1 MTTNIKRPVIRYN
14 NISLLKGGSP
24 AFNVNNNSGDG
35 VNFLSYINN
44 LDFSFSVPENKE
56 QVISSKS
63 TLNHFFKPGAEVKL
77 QLKKHEDFN
86 DLFLEY
92 FTPAGLAEDLSKDFN
107 LYGIIADR
115 VGEDSIQA
123 NLSGFDMISFGNC
136 HLDSFS
142 MSQNING
149 LVDSDYSFTAYNMK
163 AERVSG
169 KGGDNFSFSG
179 EAPSIN
185 LTGDQ
190 TNIINSFP
198 LGYSFTGLNNKFQR
212 SLTGSSV
219 FPSYNTLI
227 SLSGLNNIETFI
239 VETDSIQGFN
249 FEADVPYKEIYTIGK
264 KYPIKRKTLFPTEG
278 SFSFTNKVST
288 FRLNRNEDYEDFSAE
303 RDLKKYLDNQAF
315 YKITVQMTNITGKSV
330 TMEMPSGRLES
341 QSYSAAIG
349 SDLECNLSFSFDL
362 FAMNNSI

>member
-24 AFNVNNNSGDG
+24 AFDINSNSGDG
-35 VNFLSYINN
+35 VSFLSYVNSLN
-44 LDFSFSVPENKE
+44 FNFSVPKNKE

-63 TLNHFFKPGAEVKL
+63 SLNHFFKPGVEVKL
-77 QLKKHEDFN
+77 QLQKNEDFD

-92 FTPAGLAEDLSKDFN
+92 FTTAGLVEDLNKDFN
-107 LYGIIADR
+107 LYGIIADQ
-115 VGEDSIQA
+115 VGRDSIHP

-136 HLDSFS
+136 HLDSLS
-142 MSQNING
+142 MSQTING
-149 LVDSDYSFTAYNMK
+149 LVNSDYSFTAYNMK

-169 KGGDNFSFSG
+169 KDGDNFSFSG

-185 LTGDQ
+185 LAGDQ
-190 TNIINSFP
+190 TNIVNSFP
-198 LGYSFTGLNNKFQR
+198 LGYSFTGLNNKFQK

-219 FPSYNTLI
+219 FPSRNTVI
-227 SLSGLNNIETFI
+227 SLSGLNNVETFLI
-239 VETDSIQGFN
+239 ETDSIQDFDFSTN
-249 FEADVPYKEIYTIGK
+249 IESKEIHTIGK
-264 KYPIKRKTLFPTEG
+264 KYPIKRKALFPSEG

-288 FRLNRNEDYEDFSAE
+288 FRVNRNEDYEDFSAE

-315 YKITVQMTNITGKSV
+315 YKITLEMTNITGKSV
-330 TMEMPSGRLES
+330 TLEMPSGRLES
-341 QSYSAAIG
+341 QSYSSSIG

-362 FAMNNSI
+362 FGMNNSI